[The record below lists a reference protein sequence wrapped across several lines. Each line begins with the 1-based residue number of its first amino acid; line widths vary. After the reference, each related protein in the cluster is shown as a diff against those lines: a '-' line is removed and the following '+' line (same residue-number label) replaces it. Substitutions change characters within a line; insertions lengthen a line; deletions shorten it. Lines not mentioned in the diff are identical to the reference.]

1 MEARRVDGAGR
12 PKFDF
17 HTGNNVHLVE
27 HAVGVEVEVAARL
40 PELDVRDVR
49 RVEELVPARSIIRSE
64 RPQSRKRDHPLPSF
78 LETTRVDGVK
88 ASLKDAESAPALL
101 M

>member
-1 MEARRVDGAGR
+1 MAWGARN
-12 PKFDF
+12 DF

-49 RVEELVPARSIIRSE
+49 RVEELVP
-64 RPQSRKRDHPLPSF
+64 SF
-78 LETTRVDGVK
+78 F
-88 ASLKDAESAPALL
+88 